1 MLLQTT
7 YQSPLGPIILLARD
21 EQLVGLWFAGQK
33 YQGSQ
38 YDLSQ
43 ISTAENQI
51 LRQSQIWLDAYFA
64 GQKPAIDQLNLA
76 PEVTPFR
83 QRVLAV
89 LTQIPQG
96 QVLTYGEIAKKMNT
110 GNQQPTSPRAVGG
123 AVGHNPISII
133 IPCHRVVGSDGSL
146 TGYAGGLDRKIA
158 LLAHEGFDQ
167 EVLNHGRI
175 N

>member
-7 YQSPLGPIILLARD
+7 YQSPLGPVILLARAD
-21 EQLVGLWFAGQK
+21 QLVGLWFVGQK

-38 YDLSQ
+38 YDLDQ
-43 ISTAENQI
+43 ITSGENQI
-51 LRQSQIWLDAYFA
+51 LQQTKNWLTAYFA
-64 GQKPAIDQLNLA
+64 GDNPQIAQLQLA

-83 QRVLAV
+83 QQVLTVLA
-89 LTQIPQG
+89 QIPQG
-96 QVLTYGEIAKKMNT
+96 QVLTYGEIAKKMSAVS
-110 GNQQPTSPRAVGG
+110 QHPVSPRAVGG

-146 TGYAGGLDRKIA
+146 TGYAGGLDRKVA

-167 EVLNHGRI
+167 KVLAHGRI
-175 N
+175 K

>member
-7 YQSPLGPIILLARD
+7 YQSPLGKIILLARAD
-21 EQLVGLWFAGQK
+21 QLVGLWFAGQK

-38 YDLSQ
+38 YDLNQVTSGK
-43 ISTAENQI
+43 NQI
-51 LRQSQIWLDAYFA
+51 LQQTQNWLDAYFSSHN
-64 GQKPAIDQLNLA
+64 PAIAQLNLA
-76 PEVTPFR
+76 PEVTLFR
-83 QRVLAV
+83 QQVLAV

-96 QVLTYGEIAKKMNT
+96 QVLTYGEIAKKLST
-110 GNQQPTSPRAVGG
+110 ESQQPVSPRAVGG

-175 N
+175 K